1 MNLKEAFRFQN
12 KLQQL
17 MDEAQAIL
25 NNPGNVTRTEK
36 TYLRKK
42 VMPEAE
48 NETVV
53 VEQDCLYADRI
64 TEVAGFLLWILAQRE
79 ALSAAIRRTKNTLP
93 IDMDGEVCLN
103 TLRQSAAQT
112 LRRMSALR
120 GSEMQVANGGF
131 GYRFNAEGNQVTYK
145 CDVRN
150 VTTINFD
157 RNIIRKYL
165 TRLDKTADAV
175 SSEIDRCMVNAE
187 VEYEAPFDVNDGFA
201 DIFEGWLA

>member
-12 KLQQL
+12 KLQLL

-53 VEQDCLYADRI
+53 VEQDSPYAGRI

-79 ALSAAIRRTKNTLP
+79 ALSAAIRHTKNTLP
-93 IDMDGEVCLN
+93 IAGQAAGRKSGKNKSEQQAAACCSFFTICSFGADATRISSMGTSSS
-103 TLRQSAAQT
+103 TLRAYRLS
-112 LRRMSALR
+112 
-120 GSEMQVANGGF
+120 MQG
-131 GYRFNAEGNQVTYK
+131 
-145 CDVRN
+145 
-150 VTTINFD
+150 
-157 RNIIRKYL
+157 
-165 TRLDKTADAV
+165 RLAP
-175 SSEIDRCMVNAE
+175 RCH
-187 VEYEAPFDVNDGFA
+187 
-201 DIFEGWLA
+201 L

>member
-12 KLQQL
+12 KLQLL

-103 TLRQSAAQT
+103 TLRQSAAQRPAGRT
-112 LRRMSALR
+112 
-120 GSEMQVANGGF
+120 F
-131 GYRFNAEGNQVTYK
+131 GY
-145 CDVRN
+145 C
-150 VTTINFD
+150 
-157 RNIIRKYL
+157 L
-165 TRLDKTADAV
+165 TRLWPIWGAVPIRLRDGKTVKIKV
-175 SSEIDRCMVNAE
+175 SSRLRPAARFLRYAVLVPTLPGSPPWGPPA
-187 VEYEAPFDVNDGFA
+187 AR
-201 DIFEGWLA
+201 

>member
-53 VEQDCLYADRI
+53 VEQDCLYAGRI
-64 TEVAGFLLWILAQRE
+64 
-79 ALSAAIRRTKNTLP
+79 
-93 IDMDGEVCLN
+93 
-103 TLRQSAAQT
+103 
-112 LRRMSALR
+112 
-120 GSEMQVANGGF
+120 
-131 GYRFNAEGNQVTYK
+131 AET
-145 CDVRN
+145 
-150 VTTINFD
+150 
-157 RNIIRKYL
+157 
-165 TRLDKTADAV
+165 
-175 SSEIDRCMVNAE
+175 M
-187 VEYEAPFDVNDGFA
+187 
-201 DIFEGWLA
+201 